1 MAMLN
6 LFVLDCFEYF
16 LDAYVLCHV
25 CPPKKSLEDTVTVST
40 SSKEDK
46 GNQLLEE
53 AVWEAR
59 IKQYHQ
65 AATGCCLAR
74 KSQRSV
80 GLVVLLFGGLGF
92 YPPGN

>member
-1 MAMLN
+1 M
-6 LFVLDCFEYF
+6 
-16 LDAYVLCHV
+16 
-25 CPPKKSLEDTVTVST
+25 PPKKSLEDTVTVST

-92 YPPGN
+92 NPPGS